1 MDTFNKIKNKI
12 LIEKDGMKFT
22 KVDKNKFNLSFSIE
36 NKNIHLASIINFD
49 FIKLIYELNP
59 DIYEKVILQKTEEED
74 NASIILIMKHFF
86 NDLGFPQKYSYI
98 NLKKSNQNE
107 NIYFD
112 GRSNFSE
119 KPAEIPNEVELL
131 PVENLNI
138 ECIYVSPHKFNFNFI
153 ILFHNSLVIPSFI
166 EKVIA
171 MIVNKLFNRVK
182 QFVESIKV

>member
-1 MDTFNKIKNKI
+1 MDTLNKIKNKI

-22 KVDKNKFNLSFSIE
+22 KIDKNKFNLSFSIE
-36 NKNIHLASIINFD
+36 NKNINLASIINFN

-59 DIYEKVILQKTEEED
+59 DIYEKVILEKNNNEE
-74 NASIILIMKHFF
+74 ASIILMMKHFF
-86 NDLGFPQKYSYI
+86 NDLGFPQKYSYM
-98 NLKKSNQNE
+98 NLKKINKNE
-107 NIYFD
+107 NIYFE
-112 GRSNFSE
+112 GSSNFSE
-119 KPAEIPNEVELL
+119 KPAEIPYEVELL

-153 ILFHNSLVIPSFI
+153 ILFHDSLIIPSFI
-166 EKVIA
+166 EKVIS